1 MKNVTNYCVMKVKN
15 KKLHTFAQNGRNPI
29 KMLPCPLKSGII
41 QEMDKTKINALKVK
55 IIAHYGMKHL
65 LKGSTKCH
73 SVLEAC
79 KHPTPPTLH
88 PMYVHMKIQNRI
100 QMHHNKFFGRQCK

>member
-1 MKNVTNYCVMKVKN
+1 MKVRN

-65 LKGSTKCH
+65 LKVPQSVTVYLKHVNPQNPPNPPSTPC
-73 SVLEAC
+73 
-79 KHPTPPTLH
+79 
-88 PMYVHMKIQNRI
+88 MYI
-100 QMHHNKFFGRQCK
+100 